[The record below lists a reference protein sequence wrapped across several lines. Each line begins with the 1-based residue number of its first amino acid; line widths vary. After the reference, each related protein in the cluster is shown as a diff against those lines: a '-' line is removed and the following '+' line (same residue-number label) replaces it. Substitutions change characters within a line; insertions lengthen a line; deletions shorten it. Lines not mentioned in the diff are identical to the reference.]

1 MTAACGLC
9 EDPVETGYLCTRD
22 AVATVRR
29 LDRMGTLWDALE
41 GFLTPCAPAGGE
53 RPSAARAASR
63 APVNEIVLDL
73 RTVEVVKTLESWR
86 EYAAEWRGWSRPA
99 VGGDIRHRIVAAAR
113 NLSMNM
119 DWLVAEFPPVGDMA
133 AEVKG
138 LERSVLSVVGALPDR
153 GRRIGR
159 CVSVDTSGAAC
170 GATLWH
176 RSGERSIVCPWCRCS
191 YATEQDLLL
200 LRHYQPKDAA

>member
-1 MTAACGLC
+1 MSACEVCGADL
-9 EDPVETGYLCTRD
+9 ERGYLCARD
-22 AVATVRR
+22 ATALARR

-41 GFLTPCAPAGGE
+41 GFLTPSGPAGGE
-53 RPSAARAASR
+53 RVSAAHAGAR
-63 APVNEIVLDL
+63 APVNEVVLDL
-73 RTVEVVKTLESWR
+73 RAVEVVKTLESWR

-99 VGGDIRHRIVAAAR
+99 VGGDIRRRIVAAAR

-119 DWLVAEFPPVGDMA
+119 DWLIDEFPPVVDMA
-133 AEVKG
+133 VEVKE

-159 CVSVDTSGAAC
+159 CVSVDASGVAC

-176 RSGERSIVCPWCRCS
+176 RPGERSIVCPWCRCS
-191 YATEQDLLL
+191 YATEQDWLLL
-200 LRHYQPKDAA
+200 KHYQPKDAA